1 MEERRV
7 VNDKAWNDLKN
18 IKTTQTERKVEKDVL
33 KVENLENIISTFTF
47 NRTLNSFFFLCFW
60 IPIFPKYFS
69 SSFHGLSLNTNAI
82 SKYGGG

>member
-33 KVENLENIISTFTF
+33 KVENLENIVSTFTF
-47 NRTLNSFFFLCFW
+47 NRTLFSFFVSE
-60 IPIFPKYFS
+60 YQFS
-69 SSFHGLSLNTNAI
+69 QNTSLVLFMD
-82 SKYGGG
+82 SV